1 MAEVTVSQFAEVLK
15 VPVDRLLVQL
25 DQAGIKVS
33 GPNDRISDD
42 AKMELLTHLRRS
54 HGSTSTTGN
63 AAAPS
68 KITLSRKTQQEI
80 KLSSGQGRA
89 RTVNVEVRTK
99 RTYIK
104 RDVLQEQARQHQDEI
119 DQKRRDVEEA
129 QQRET
134 DRLEAERLE
143 QERVESDARR
153 RLEEEA
159 AQQKAA
165 EEAQRLAEQAARE
178 EEARRM
184 REREEAAQRAATEAE
199 EASRRAAEATSTAT
213 KKGPEKKAAEKK
225 AAENKAPEAP
235 AKPVFD
241 PTFQKPQFIP
251 PIQTRERPQ
260 QQAIAPQRKGAPQQ
274 PTQAAQPRVAA
285 PASAQQQG
293 RPQGPANNQQGRPQ
307 GPASNQQGRPQGPAG
322 NQQGRPQGPAG
333 NPQQARPQ
341 GPAGAGAD
349 ANTRYGRQ
357 ELHVAGDVSSRYKK
371 KRRPMKG
378 PGGRMAAPSGEAGRH
393 GFEMPTAPVV
403 REVSVG
409 ETVTVSELAQKM
421 AIKATEVIKVLM
433 NMGVM
438 ATINQP
444 LDQDTAVLVV
454 EELGHT
460 VKVLKENQIEEDLQG
475 APSDD
480 SAASEPRPP
489 VVTVMGHV
497 DHGKTSLLDYIRRTK
512 VAAGEAGGIT
522 QHIGAY
528 HVETPK
534 GSVTFLDT
542 PGHAA
547 FTAMRA
553 RGAKATDVVVLVV
566 AADDGVMPQTIEA
579 IQHARAA
586 NVPIVV
592 AVNKIDKP
600 EADLDRVR
608 QELAKQEVIPEDWGG
623 ETIFVP
629 VSARTGQG
637 IDQLLESILLVA
649 EVLELRAPRDGLASG
664 LVIESSVEKGRGAVA
679 TVLVKKGTLRTGDPI
694 IAGSEFGRVR
704 AMFDEN
710 GKAVEEATP
719 SMPVQVL
726 GLSSPPNAGDE
737 FLAAESERKAREV
750 ALYRQGKFR
759 DVKLASRI
767 QKAEDVFSQ
776 MGEAKIGIVAVLI
789 KADVQGS
796 AEALRES
803 LTKLSTDEV
812 QVKLIASG
820 LGGITE
826 SDVQLAAASK
836 GLIIGFNV
844 RADSGAREAIKETGV
859 EVRYYSII
867 YEAIDDVRQML
878 SGMLQPEIK
887 ESIVGVA
894 QVRDVFR
901 SSKFG
906 VVAGCLVTEGVVK
919 RNNPIRVLRENVV
932 IFEGALESL
941 RRFKDDVGEVRAGVE
956 CGIGV
961 KNYQDVRAG
970 DQIECYSR
978 VEVAR
983 TLAAE

>member
-1 MAEVTVSQFAEVLK
+1 MQS
-15 VPVDRLLVQL
+15 
-25 DQAGIKVS
+25 S
-33 GPNDRISDD
+33 SD
-42 AKMELLTHLRRS
+42 
-54 HGSTSTTGN
+54 
-63 AAAPS
+63 
-68 KITLSRKTQQEI
+68 
-80 KLSSGQGRA
+80 
-89 RTVNVEVRTK
+89 
-99 RTYIK
+99 
-104 RDVLQEQARQHQDEI
+104 
-119 DQKRRDVEEA
+119 
-129 QQRET
+129 
-134 DRLEAERLE
+134 
-143 QERVESDARR
+143 
-153 RLEEEA
+153 
-159 AQQKAA
+159 
-165 EEAQRLAEQAARE
+165 
-178 EEARRM
+178 
-184 REREEAAQRAATEAE
+184 
-199 EASRRAAEATSTAT
+199 
-213 KKGPEKKAAEKK
+213 
-225 AAENKAPEAP
+225 
-235 AKPVFD
+235 
-241 PTFQKPQFIP
+241 
-251 PIQTRERPQ
+251 
-260 QQAIAPQRKGAPQQ
+260 
-274 PTQAAQPRVAA
+274 
-285 PASAQQQG
+285 
-293 RPQGPANNQQGRPQ
+293 
-307 GPASNQQGRPQGPAG
+307 
-322 NQQGRPQGPAG
+322 
-333 NPQQARPQ
+333 
-341 GPAGAGAD
+341 
-349 ANTRYGRQ
+349 
-357 ELHVAGDVSSRYKK
+357 
-371 KRRPMKG
+371 
-378 PGGRMAAPSGEAGRH
+378 GGKH

-409 ETVTVSELAQKM
+409 ETVTVAELAAKM

-444 LDQDTAVLVV
+444 IDQDTAVLVV

-460 VKVLKENQIEEDLQG
+460 AKVLKENQIEEDLQG
-475 APSDD
+475 VKVEGEEAV
-480 SAASEPRPP
+480 ATEPRPP

-497 DHGKTSLLDYIRRTK
+497 DHGKTSLLDYIRTTK

-528 HVETPK
+528 HVETAK
-534 GSVTFLDT
+534 GSITFLDT

-566 AADDGVMPQTIEA
+566 AGDDGVMPQTIEA

-586 NVPIVV
+586 GVPIVV
-592 AVNKIDKP
+592 AVNKMDKP
-600 EADLDRVR
+600 DADLDRVR
-608 QELAKQEVIPEDWGG
+608 QELAKHDVIPEDWGG
-623 ETIFVP
+623 ENIFVP
-629 VSARTGQG
+629 VSARTGAG
-637 IDQLLESILLVA
+637 VDQLLDSILLVA

-664 LVIESSVEKGRGAVA
+664 IVIESSVEKGRGAVA
-679 TVLVKKGTLRTGDPI
+679 TVLVKKGTLHMGDPI

-710 GKAVEEATP
+710 GKSVENAPP

-759 DVKLASRI
+759 DVKLASRATR
-767 QKAEDVFSQ
+767 AEDVFSQ

-803 LTKLSTDEV
+803 LLKLSTDEV

-844 RADSGAREAIKETGV
+844 RADSGAREAIKDFGV

-867 YEAIDDVRQML
+867 YEAIDDVKARL

-887 ESIVGVA
+887 ETIVGVA

-906 VVAGCLVTEGVVK
+906 VVAGCLITEGVVK

-941 RRFKDDVGEVRAGVE
+941 RRFKDDVSEVRAGVE

-970 DQIECYSR
+970 DQIECFSR
-978 VEVAR
+978 VEIAR
-983 TLAAE
+983 TLE